1 VTMIPI
7 NEMTE
12 VMKTCKIVQKQ
23 RFQVHQWVRI
33 KQGIYKDDLGLIEQV
48 DGNKKA
54 LVRLIPRIPDDLFKD
69 PSQTISNLRAYTTK
83 SQYIRVPQMLFNPLR
98 VKMEC

>member
-1 VTMIPI
+1 MIPI

-33 KQGIYKDDLGLIEQV
+33 RGGIYKDDLGLIETV

-54 LVRLIPRIPDDLFKD
+54 MVRLIPRIPEDFYSD
-69 PSQTISNLRAYTTK
+69 PNKTLHSMKAYAKK
-83 SQYIRVPQMLFNPLR
+83 SKYIRVP
-98 VKMEC
+98 